1 MNSTLSFMAPQR
13 VCFQFQVGLCFAV
26 FTLCECQ
33 AELCVLGLWRLVA
46 IVVLL
51 ILNLWC
57 PGTGRLDGMHCVLHD
72 GKVNPG
78 C

>member
-1 MNSTLSFMAPQR
+1 MA
-13 VCFQFQVGLCFAV
+13 
-26 FTLCECQ
+26 
-33 AELCVLGLWRLVA
+33 
-46 IVVLL
+46 IMVLL